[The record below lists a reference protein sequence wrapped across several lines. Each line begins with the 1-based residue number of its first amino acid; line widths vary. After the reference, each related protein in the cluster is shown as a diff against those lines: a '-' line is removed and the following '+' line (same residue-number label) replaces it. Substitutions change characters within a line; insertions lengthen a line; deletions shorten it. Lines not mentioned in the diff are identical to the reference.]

1 MNDVSQPLGQ
11 KKPKLL
17 DRVRYEIRTRHYSGN
32 TEAAYVAWIKRFIF
46 FFHAKRHPA
55 EMGAAEVAQFLS
67 SLAVHSRVSAST
79 QNQAM
84 SALLFLYK
92 EVLQQSLPWLDNIVP
107 AKRPTRLPVVLSRD
121 EVQAIL
127 ARLNGIPHL
136 MATLLY
142 GAGLRL
148 LECCRLRV
156 KDVDLASNQ
165 IVVPNPPA
173 VCGEGRLGPPSGL
186 RSVPT
191 RARSR
196 AWCRLGRDA
205 DGAGPEVS
213 ECGPRVGLAVGL
225 PGHADLRPSGD
236 GSTAPAPPS

>member
-156 KDVDLASNQ
+156 KDVDFEQGQENDQSNGSDD
-165 IVVPNPPA
+165 N
-173 VCGEGRLGPPSGL
+173 GKRLDRFHRKPS
-186 RSVPT
+186 
-191 RARSR
+191 
-196 AWCRLGRDA
+196 
-205 DGAGPEVS
+205 
-213 ECGPRVGLAVGL
+213 
-225 PGHADLRPSGD
+225 
-236 GSTAPAPPS
+236 